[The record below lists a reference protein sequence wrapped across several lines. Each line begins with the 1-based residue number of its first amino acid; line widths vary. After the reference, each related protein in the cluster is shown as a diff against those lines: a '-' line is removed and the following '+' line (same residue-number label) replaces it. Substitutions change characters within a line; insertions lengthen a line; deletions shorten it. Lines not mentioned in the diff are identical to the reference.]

1 MISVTESTT
10 DLLWKGEKMNI
21 RGMNYRVTFRRYD
34 TDTFSTNICVAKN
47 EDEVREYYSKYCD
60 LSVRP
65 ASNSEYDE
73 AKRKGMPIVI
83 I

>member
-1 MISVTESTT
+1 
-10 DLLWKGEKMNI
+10 
-21 RGMNYRVTFRRYD
+21 MNYRVTFRRCD

-83 I
+83 IQKKLILLTEIFLYNKIAEQI